1 MRTSSTTW
9 IVCFLAFL
17 LAPIGSA
24 TAQSRNLEIY
34 WVDTEGGG
42 ATLLV
47 SPSGESLLVDAGWE
61 VNDRDAKRIHAAAQD
76 VGLKTMKIDVDS
88 EQGVVTLKGNV
99 DSEDTRRRAE
109 ATARKVSGVTQV
121 RNQLHAKN

>member
-1 MRTSSTTW
+1 MKA
-9 IVCFLAFL
+9 LAVL
-17 LAPIGSA
+17 LAALMSLPALAEEDRMSMEKA
-24 TAQSRNLEIY
+24 KEKAKQA
-34 WVDTEGGG
+34 G
-42 ATLLV
+42 A
-47 SPSGESLLVDAGWE
+47 E
-61 VNDRDAKRIHAAAQD
+61 AKRATKNAALTGKVKSALAQD